1 MYLVLKSPIP
11 QILHDFGVQF
21 ARLGLLSLPLRGQPR
36 GQLRVEG
43 FYVRIRRAPGATLVR
58 GFPFICSPFLFPNL
72 S

>member
-1 MYLVLKSPIP
+1 MIIVLESQIP

-21 ARLGLLSLPLRGQPR
+21 ARLGLLPLRGQPR

-43 FYVRIRRAPGATLVR
+43 FYDRIRRAPGATLIR